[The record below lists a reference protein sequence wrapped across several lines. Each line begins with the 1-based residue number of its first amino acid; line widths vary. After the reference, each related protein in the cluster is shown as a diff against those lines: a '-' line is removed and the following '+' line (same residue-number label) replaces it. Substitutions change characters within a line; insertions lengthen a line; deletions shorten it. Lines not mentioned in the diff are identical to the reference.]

1 MCSVVVWVFNLVW
14 WAWETCGL
22 HVVVVVFRIRIQMRG
37 LVLMSSFAGVSLRTR
52 PTVHFPSACVVL
64 VSYSRFIGVFLFF
77 FFLSLFFDI
86 ESWMLGG
93 FKGGYPVALP

>member
-1 MCSVVVWVFNLVW
+1 MVGVGDVWTACCGGCVPDPYSD
-14 WAWETCGL
+14 AWYCP
-22 HVVVVVFRIRIQMRG
+22 HVQFC
-37 LVLMSSFAGVSLRTR
+37 GVSLRTR